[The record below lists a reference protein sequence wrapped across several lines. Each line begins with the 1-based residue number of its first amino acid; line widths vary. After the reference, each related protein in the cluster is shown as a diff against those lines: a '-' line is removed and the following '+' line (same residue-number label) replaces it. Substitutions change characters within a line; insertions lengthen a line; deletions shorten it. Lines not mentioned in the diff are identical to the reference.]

1 MAPIRSNA
9 QRCSPRKSQ
18 SARRGL
24 NLLTDSDKELDP
36 KELIQKM
43 SQIVDLLEEDTKRTR
58 KVDEIIL
65 YNAHSDRVQES
76 QKLMAEKE
84 TAEKAQADAKGAEE
98 NLRKMLER
106 FTATHADVVK
116 CGICRK
122 CIDRPFTLINWG
134 HSFCYGCLREWFHN
148 CLLKQLKWQ
157 DIPAHLKQK
166 LVTAAKLKELFENKY
181 IYVVHYTCLTAGCL
195 TDVESKP
202 IENNL
207 AGSMINTVNDILG
220 PLMKQVDPNPHLNK
234 PDIWADIFY
243 DEA

>member
-9 QRCSPRKSQ
+9 QRCSPCKSQ

-43 SQIVDLLEEDTKRTR
+43 SQIVDLLEEDTKRTC

-65 YNAHSDRVQES
+65 YNAHSDRAQES

-106 FTATHADVVK
+106 PHTLTSSSVVYV
-116 CGICRK
+116 GNVLIARSH
-122 CIDRPFTLINWG
+122 RLINCG

-148 CLLKQLKWQ
+148 CLLKQLKWR

-166 LVTAAKLKELFENKY
+166 PVTAAKLKELFENKY
-181 IYVVHYTCLTAGCL
+181 IYVVHYTCPTAGCL

-202 IENNL
+202 IKNDL
-207 AGSMINTVNDILG
+207 AGSMINAVNDILG
-220 PLMKQVDPNPHLNK
+220 PPMKQVDPNPHLNK